1 MIAIIGATGTIGNAL
16 VERLIKL
23 DVPARALSRKPEKLE
38 AKIKEL
44 GGSKVEAVMA
54 DASDPSSLYGAFNGA
69 DQLFLAM
76 GNSPNQ
82 VEIETSIIHTAAQAG
97 IKHIVK
103 ISSPAFEERSPV
115 AVAGWHWKIEQV
127 LAESGLTYTV
137 LRPYAFMQNLL
148 RLIPTVTAQSMFFG
162 SMGSSPCNFIDC
174 RDIADV
180 AAEVLTD
187 REKAGQIYTLT
198 GSETFSYPQIADK
211 LSMLLDR
218 NIQYINLEPEVQ
230 RSNLIEHAQMP
241 PWLADHV
248 VEIQTMATVVPER
261 PTDTVKR
268 LLGRD
273 PRTLDAFLQ
282 EHIELFR

>member
-23 DVPARALSRKPEKLE
+23 GVPARALSRNPEKLH

-44 GGSKVEAVMA
+44 GGSNIEAVMA
-54 DASDPSSLYGAFNGA
+54 DASDLSSLYRAFTGT

-76 GNSPNQ
+76 SNSPQ
-82 VEIETSIIHTAAQAG
+82 QIEMETSIIHIAIQAG

-115 AVAGWHWKIEQV
+115 AVAGWHEKIEKV

-148 RLIPTVTAQSMFFG
+148 RLIPTVTTQSMFFG
-162 SMGSSPCNFIDC
+162 SMGNSSCNFIDC

-180 AAEVLTD
+180 AAEVLTN
-187 REKAGQIYTLT
+187 RETAGQIYTLT

-211 LSMLLDR
+211 LSILLDR
-218 NIQYINLEPEVQ
+218 TIRYINLEPEVQ
-230 RSNLIEHAQMP
+230 RNNLIELAQMP

-248 VEIQTMATVVPER
+248 VEIQMMATVVPER

-282 EHIELFR
+282 ENLQH